1 MLAVPRA
8 LLKLGYDCNNNCVF
22 CHAAPHRGARS
33 RPADLARKVR
43 RAAALGARMVVL
55 SGGEPTIQ
63 PGWLELVDRIAAAG
77 LRLGLVTNGRMLAY
91 PGLVDRLV
99 DRGLDYAYLSLAG
112 PDAALH
118 DRHAGARAFHQ
129 TLAALTALAPRVAE
143 VTANV
148 VVTRWN
154 VARLRA
160 IIELLDELPTVRLK
174 FSLVEPA
181 GNVLD
186 DFDGLVPPLA
196 TAARAI
202 CRAVDLARR
211 RRPERPVAWDGLPL
225 CLAGPFESLECAL
238 REDGITLMSEA
249 FEQDWFPVDDRHRTF
264 ADACRTCSL
273 RRRCRGVFVEYL
285 ARRDAAELRPA
296 SRAVSNAFNWVPAPR
311 DEPLDPRACPI
322 RAGRRPP
329 PDPVRG
335 VLVRTAPGRARR
347 HDAPTRDFSDE
358 TLRVAV
364 REQEQ
369 VYAAPGPA
377 SLVTDFA
384 RELQRLRL
392 SPVCRRCP
400 ARPLCGGLFERTSGP
415 AFRRVQALLD
425 RRLRR
430 LAGSVLD
437 VGCGSAPYRN
447 ALEPAA
453 RAGRLRY
460 LGLDPRPPRER
471 PVPGFEF
478 RRGTLDRFRRAG
490 PPFDAV
496 LALRSLAHL
505 PRLERSMRRLAGLA
519 RAGGTVLLAE
529 DAVFGIVRDAAAL
542 RRVVARADLPFEHR
556 ANLTLEEVAA
566 VAAATGLRET
576 RRWTTRDTA
585 STLWILE
592 LTK

>member
-1 MLAVPRA
+1 MRAVPRA

-22 CHAAPHRGARS
+22 CHAAPHRGVRS
-33 RPADLARKVR
+33 RPADLERKVR
-43 RAAALGARMVVL
+43 RAAALGARMIVL

-63 PGWLELVDRIAAAG
+63 PGWLALVDRIAAAG

-99 DRGLDYAYLSLAG
+99 ARGLDYTYVSLAG

-129 TLAALTALAPRVAE
+129 TFAALTALAPRVAE

-154 VARLRA
+154 VARLRG
-160 IIELLDELPTVRLK
+160 IVRLLDRLPTVRLK
-174 FSLVEPA
+174 FSLIEPA

-186 DFDGLVPPLA
+186 DFDDLVPPLA
-196 TAARAI
+196 AAARAI
-202 CRAVDLARR
+202 RAAIACARR
-211 RRPERPVAWDGLPL
+211 SRPERPVVWDGLPL
-225 CLAGPFESLECAL
+225 CHAASLEELECAL
-238 REDGITLMSEA
+238 REDGFAWMSEA
-249 FEQDWFPVDDRHRTF
+249 FERDWFPVDDRHRAF
-264 ADACRTCSL
+264 ADACRGCSL

-285 ARRDAAELRPA
+285 ARRGAAELRPV
-296 SRAVSNAFNWVPAPR
+296 SRAVPNSFNWVPAPR
-311 DEPLDPRACPI
+311 DERLEPRACPI
-322 RAGRRPP
+322 RAGLRPP
-329 PDPVRG
+329 PDPLRG
-335 VLVRTAPGRARR
+335 ILVRTAPDRARR
-347 HDAPTRDFSDE
+347 HQTPTRDFSDE

-364 REQEQ
+364 REQQ
-369 VYAAPGPA
+369 QTYAAPGA
-377 SLVTDFA
+377 ARLVTDFA
-384 RELQRLRL
+384 AQLRRLRL
-392 SPVCRRCP
+392 APSCRRCP
-400 ARPLCGGLFERTSGP
+400 TRPLCGGLLEETPGP
-415 AFRRVQALLD
+415 AFRRVQSLLD

-430 LAGSVLD
+430 LAERVLD
-437 VGCGSAPYRN
+437 VGCGTAPYRS

-460 LGLDPRPPRER
+460 LGLDPRPPRG
-471 PVPGFEF
+471 PAAPGFEF
-478 RRGTLDRFRRAG
+478 RRTTLDRFHRSG

-505 PRLERSMRRLAGLA
+505 PRLERALRRLAGLT

-529 DAVFGIVRDAAAL
+529 DVVFGIVRDAPAL
-542 RRVVARADLPFEHR
+542 RRVVSRNDLPFEHR
-556 ANLTLEEVAA
+556 TNLTLEE
-566 VAAATGLRET
+566 AAAAAAAAGLRET
-576 RRWTTRDTA
+576 ARWSTRDTD